1 MYKPSTAYFNPR
13 SDERSDM
20 VKSNQQSHYN
30 HFNPRSDERSDRVVC
45 SYRLLLLISIHAPTN
60 GATIMLANTINRRSI
75 SIHAPTNGAT
85 SSPHSPVIIACH
97 FNPRSDERSDLTRIV
112 VFPEEKNIS
121 IHAPTNGATVS
132 GCLILMKT
140 MKFQSTLRRTERPDQ
155 GRKGR
160 QGQSISIH
168 APTNGATLTQYPAM
182 M

>member
-1 MYKPSTAYFNPR
+1 MLRRTERQSCLQLPTFTFDFNPR

-20 VKSNQQSHYN
+20 LRESTG
-30 HFNPRSDERSDRVVC
+30 RA
-45 SYRLLLLISIHAPTN
+45 YRY
-60 GATIMLANTINRRSI
+60 
-75 SIHAPTNGAT
+75 
-85 SSPHSPVIIACH
+85 

-168 APTNGATLTQYPAM
+168 APTNGATLALSFPLHAPLFQSTLRRTERRYSWHSVG
-182 M
+182 